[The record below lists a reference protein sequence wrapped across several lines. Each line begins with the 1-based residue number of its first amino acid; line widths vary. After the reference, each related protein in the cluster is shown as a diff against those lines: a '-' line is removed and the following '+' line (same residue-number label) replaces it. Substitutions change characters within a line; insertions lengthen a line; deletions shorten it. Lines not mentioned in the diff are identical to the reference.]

1 MLRIAIC
8 DDDRKVTT
16 SVCEMLNIFFA
27 EKGVKPALTVFE
39 QGVALAE
46 ATERGER
53 FDIILL
59 DVIMPGING
68 IETAEEIRL
77 YDEDVKIIFLTSSS
91 EFAVDSYAV
100 GAFYYMLKPI
110 WKDSFYKII
119 AKAFSALKSRQ
130 EDSILLSIRG
140 RIIRILLSDLVY
152 CEVINKNLFYHLAVG
167 EVLETTGSMA
177 ELEQKLQR
185 YSTFQKIHR
194 SYVVNLQHIEA
205 FSVKEITLDTK
216 DVLPIARGRFEEIRR
231 AWLSLPFEG
240 G

>member
-8 DDDRKVTT
+8 DDDRKVVT
-16 SVCEMLNIFFA
+16 SVCEMLDSFFA
-27 EKGVKPALTVFE
+27 EKGLKPALTVFE

-53 FDIILL
+53 FDIIFL
-59 DVIMPGING
+59 DVIMPGISG

-110 WKDSFYKII
+110 WKDSFYKIVS
-119 AKAFSALKSRQ
+119 KALSQLKSHQ

-140 RIIRILLSDLVY
+140 RIIRMILSDLVY
-152 CEVINKNLFYHLAVG
+152 CEVINKKMFYHLISG
-167 EVLETTGSMA
+167 EVLETTGNMA

-185 YSTFQKIHR
+185 YPFFQKIHR
-194 SYVVNLQHIEA
+194 SYIVNLQHIE
-205 FSVKEITLDTK
+205 SLTVKEITMNTK
-216 DVLPIARGRFEEIRR
+216 DVLPLARGRFEEIRR
-231 AWLSLPFEG
+231 AWLSLPFSG